1 MATNTGSGYRIGAV
15 KGRSQVK
22 TPGGYIKRDTKTGR
36 FVAGKKDGSPF
47 KGVRRE

>member
-15 KGRSQVK
+15 KGESQVLINGK
-22 TPGGYIKRDTKTGR
+22 YIKRDKKTGR

>member
-1 MATNTGSGYRIGAV
+1 MTTNTGSGYRIGAV
-15 KGRSQVK
+15 KGRSQVLINGK
-22 TPGGYIKRDTKTGR
+22 YIKCDDKGR